1 MIRDTDLM
9 GQPVFLIRDHYGYA
23 SIIYS
28 EYIFHLYFLAM
39 ENLLGVVYERRQ
51 LVLEKLRKCRK
62 LDPCSAHYHESTLM
76 NGYGSSIAAQ
86 LAAGLHIKCA
96 QCITKMRRLGASVP
110 SSRR

>member
-62 LDPCSAHYHESTLM
+62 LDPCSEAGNYDSSHYIAEH
-76 NGYGSSIAAQ
+76 YGSRDQYAPGTSRFC
-86 LAAGLHIKCA
+86 LCN
-96 QCITKMRRLGASVP
+96 MRSLKIP
-110 SSRR
+110 SLVS